1 MLRIGLAVAACLLAA
16 SLFCVA
22 GPAYALDD
30 LVDTQADAV
39 ANGLP
44 SDDLAALA
52 DAQDEAAKSAPSAD
66 SQEQS
71 AVQAS
76 ESSSTVQEGSASA
89 AGESAVLS
97 ADAVETPVASADEI
111 AGQNADESSSQL
123 APASDTAS
131 QGDAAEPGLVV
142 ASDGETPSYEESH
155 VNMYRLY
162 NPNSGEHFYTSS
174 ESEAISIAGLGW
186 QWEGIGWVA
195 PSTSDVP
202 VYRLYNPNGGDH
214 FFTTSATERDGLVKK
229 GWKYE
234 GIGWYS
240 DAEGTGLVVY
250 RQYNKNAKTGSHN
263 YTTSATENASLVK
276 MGWTAEGIAWYATN
290 GANLPFTAR
299 WLVSPAWTG
308 SLERYWLDSNASV
321 AKSRLV
327 TASEG
332 AGYTAYARSNG
343 IIVRGKWD
351 NGAGRVYVANNDG
364 KLAST
369 SDGNTGWLVTKAY
382 DGVLQRYRYDA
393 TSHAMLSGFFVVD
406 GARYFGMGNNGYVLR
421 GKTNWGNHV
430 LLANNDGV
438 MPSATGWLVT
448 GIYDGGNLQRYWLQK
463 AYQSFVGART
473 GFFNAE
479 GSKYFGVYNEGYVLR
494 NDFIKDGSTWYKA
507 DNDGK
512 LVKSVPP
519 AQYLMTEYA
528 QRFSSATRWLIMIN
542 LDTAMLG
549 VYTGSQG
556 NWTCVQY
563 WLCSPGKPST
573 PTVTGTFTTLDRKPH
588 LSTAYS
594 ARYCTRF
601 YGGYFIHSILGT
613 GNELGSYRYLSHGC
627 VRVEVDNARWIYE
640 NVPLGTTVHVYN

>member
-1 MLRIGLAVAACLLAA
+1 MTGYSYRFRMRSACVAFIAATIVTFLLASSPSYGLEA
-16 SLFCVA
+16 TDSHPTVA
-22 GPAYALDD
+22 PQGSE
-30 LVDTQADAV
+30 VV
-39 ANGLP
+39 
-44 SDDLAALA
+44 
-52 DAQDEAAKSAPSAD
+52 AD
-66 SQEQS
+66 SSVGSTTKTGDS
-71 AVQAS
+71 AV
-76 ESSSTVQEGSASA
+76 VDEG
-89 AGESAVLS
+89 
-97 ADAVETPVASADEI
+97 D
-111 AGQNADESSSQL
+111 
-123 APASDTAS
+123 APASEPSAVS
-131 QGDAAEPGLVV
+131 QAD
-142 ASDGETPSYEESH
+142 DGEGDPAASPAADSVSADVPLLAVEPQATSAQSSLDTCSDDPQDPSETTQEPSYEESH

-174 ESEAISIAGLGW
+174 ESEAISIASIGW

-195 PSTSDVP
+195 PSMSDTP

-214 FFTTSATERDGLVKK
+214 FFTTSESERDGLVKK

-263 YTTSATENASLVK
+263 YTTSASENASLVK

-494 NDFIKDGSTWYKA
+494 NNFIKDGSTWYKA

-594 ARYCTRF
+594 AQYCTRF

-640 NVPLGTTVHVYN
+640 NIPLGTTVHVYN